1 MSDGEGSTPHVEK
14 IAGEIIAKDAA
25 KDAKKGRPGK
35 GVAVAATE
43 AAAGGRRY
51 HRRGRSWCRH
61 RAERR

>member
-35 GVAVAATE
+35 GVAVARD
-43 AAAGGRRY
+43 GGSCWWPAVSP
-51 HRRGRSWCRH
+51 SWPQLVSASC
-61 RAERR
+61 